1 MNETLSWIFFGE
13 MMVKLIGLGPNLYV
27 QDSFNIFDG
36 VVVLI
41 SIVEIGIKLAGVN
54 MSGGGAF
61 SGLRAIRLLRV
72 FKLARSWTSFRIL
85 LGKMVETL
93 GDIAYFSLLMVLF
106 MLI

>member
-1 MNETLSWIFFGE
+1 M
-13 MMVKLIGLGPNLYV
+13 
-27 QDSFNIFDG
+27 
-36 VVVLI
+36 LI

-106 MLI
+106 MLIQTLLGMELFAFKVKFNNSDHE